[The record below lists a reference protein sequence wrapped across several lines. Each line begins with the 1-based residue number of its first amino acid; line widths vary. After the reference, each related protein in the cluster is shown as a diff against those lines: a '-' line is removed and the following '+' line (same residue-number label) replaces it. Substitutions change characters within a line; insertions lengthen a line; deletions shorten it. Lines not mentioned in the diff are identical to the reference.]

1 MGHHDIFFKHTFSI
15 KENAVDFASHVLP
28 AEINAKLDYSTI
40 CLENTSY
47 VDKELSEHFSDI
59 VYSCSYEQSK
69 IKIALLFE
77 HKSSPD
83 NNLPYQLN
91 RYMIKIWEYNIKQKE
106 AFVPVIPIV
115 LYHGKEN
122 WKPGRLKSCFK
133 NLPEE
138 IAPFIPDF
146 KYIFVD
152 LSHYTDEEIAD
163 RIFTQASLK
172 ISLLILKN
180 IFHTEKLEK
189 ELRNFF
195 EIGRIYF
202 QEEKGLK
209 FLESIIKY
217 VFQVTEIKTLRVVE
231 AIKPVTPKGG
241 DLAMTTAE
249 KLRQEG
255 RQEGS
260 YNTLYSV
267 IQTMRKNGIA
277 DENIAKMMNLDIY
290 IVKKVLNRE
299 EVEIPLNLLRGE
311 SGGEFGTSY
320 K

>member
-15 KENAVDFASHVLP
+15 KEHAVDFASHVLP

-47 VDKELSEHFSDI
+47 VDKELSEHFSDM
-59 VYSCSYEQSK
+59 VYSCFYEQSK

-91 RYMIKIWEYNIKQKE
+91 KYMIRIWEYNIKQKE
-106 AFVPVIPIV
+106 AFIPVIPIV

-133 NLPEE
+133 NLPTEL
-138 IAPFIPDF
+138 IPFIPDF
-146 KYIFVD
+146 KYVFVD
-152 LSHYTDEEIAD
+152 LSDYTNEEIANK
-163 RIFTQASLK
+163 IFTQASLK
-172 ISLLILKN
+172 TSLLILKN
-180 IFHTEKLEK
+180 IFYAEKLEK

-217 VFQVTEIKTLRVVE
+217 IFQVTEIKAIRVVE

-255 RQEGS
+255 RREGMQKGS
-260 YNTLYSV
+260 YDTLYSV

-290 IVKKVLNRE
+290 IL
-299 EVEIPLNLLRGE
+299 
-311 SGGEFGTSY
+311 EFSKNKFHKIHGLGIIFVY
-320 K
+320 RN

>member
-15 KENAVDFASHVLP
+15 KEHAVDFASHVLS

-47 VDKELSEHFSDI
+47 VDKELSEHFSDT

-77 HKSSPD
+77 HKSWPD

-91 RYMIKIWEYNIKQKE
+91 RYMIKMWGYNIKQKE
-106 AFVPVIPIV
+106 VFVPVIPIV

-122 WKPGRLKSCFK
+122 WKPGRFKSCFN

-152 LSHYTDEEIAD
+152 LSHYTDEEIAAK
-163 RIFTQASLK
+163 IFTQASLK

-180 IFHTEKLEK
+180 IFHAEKLEK

-217 VFQVTEIKTLRVVE
+217 IFQVTEIKTLRVVE

-255 RQEGS
+255 KREGS

-267 IQTMRKNGIA
+267 IQTMRMNGIV

-290 IVKKVLNRE
+290 IIKKVLNRE
-299 EVEIPLNLLRGE
+299 EVEIPLNLSRGE
-311 SGGEFGTSY
+311 FRGKFAASY

>member
-1 MGHHDIFFKHTFSI
+1 M
-15 KENAVDFASHVLP
+15 KEM
-28 AEINAKLDYSTI
+28 
-40 CLENTSY
+40 
-47 VDKELSEHFSDI
+47 
-59 VYSCSYEQSK
+59 
-69 IKIALLFE
+69 LFI
-77 HKSSPD
+77 D
-83 NNLPYQLN
+83 T
-91 RYMIKIWEYNIKQKE
+91 WGW
-106 AFVPVIPIV
+106 PVIPLV

-122 WKPGRLKSCFK
+122 WKPGKLKSCFK
-133 NLPEE
+133 NLPTGL
-138 IAPFIPDF
+138 IPFIPDF
-146 KYIFVD
+146 KYVFVD
-152 LSHYTDEEIAD
+152 LSDYTNEEIANE
-163 RIFTQASLK
+163 IFTQASLK

-180 IFHTEKLEK
+180 IFYAEKLEK

-217 VFQVTEIKTLRVVE
+217 IFQVTEIKTLRVVE

-299 EVEIPLNLLRGE
+299 EIEIPLNLL
-311 SGGEFGTSY
+311 S
-320 K
+320 

>member
-15 KENAVDFASHVLP
+15 KEHAVDFASHVLP
-28 AEINAKLDYSTI
+28 SEIDAKLDYSTI

-47 VDKELSEHFSDI
+47 VDKELSEHFSDM

-69 IKIALLFE
+69 IKLALLFE

-91 RYMIKIWEYNIKQKE
+91 KYMSRIWECNIKQKE
-106 AFVPVIPIV
+106 AFIPVIPLV

-122 WKPGRLKSCFK
+122 WKPGKLKSCFK
-133 NLPEE
+133 NLPTDL
-138 IAPFIPDF
+138 IPFIPDF
-146 KYIFVD
+146 KYVFVD
-152 LSHYTDEEIAD
+152 LSDYTNEEIVNK
-163 RIFTQASLK
+163 IFTQASLK

-180 IFHTEKLEK
+180 IFYAEKLEK
-189 ELRNFF
+189 ELRDFF

-217 VFQVTEIKTLRVVE
+217 IFQVTEIKTLRVVE

-255 RQEGS
+255 RREGKREGKREGS
-260 YNTLYSV
+260 YDTLYSV

-277 DENIAKMMNLDIY
+277 DENIATMMNLDIY
-290 IVKKVLNRE
+290 IVKKVLNKE
-299 EVEIPLNLLRGE
+299 EIEIPLNLL
-311 SGGEFGTSY
+311 S
-320 K
+320 

>member
-1 MGHHDIFFKHTFSI
+1 
-15 KENAVDFASHVLP
+15 
-28 AEINAKLDYSTI
+28 
-40 CLENTSY
+40 
-47 VDKELSEHFSDI
+47 
-59 VYSCSYEQSK
+59 
-69 IKIALLFE
+69 
-77 HKSSPD
+77 
-83 NNLPYQLN
+83 
-91 RYMIKIWEYNIKQKE
+91 MIKIWEYNIKQKE

-255 RQEGS
+255 KQEGRQEGRQEGS

-299 EVEIPLNLLRGE
+299 EVEIPLNLLRRE

>member
-1 MGHHDIFFKHTFSI
+1 M
-15 KENAVDFASHVLP
+15 
-28 AEINAKLDYSTI
+28 
-40 CLENTSY
+40 
-47 VDKELSEHFSDI
+47 SD
-59 VYSCSYEQSK
+59 
-69 IKIALLFE
+69 
-77 HKSSPD
+77 
-83 NNLPYQLN
+83 
-91 RYMIKIWEYNIKQKE
+91 
-106 AFVPVIPIV
+106 
-115 LYHGKEN
+115 
-122 WKPGRLKSCFK
+122 
-133 NLPEE
+133 
-138 IAPFIPDF
+138 
-146 KYIFVD
+146 
-152 LSHYTDEEIAD
+152 YTDEEIAD

-217 VFQVTEIKTLRVVE
+217 IFQVTEIKTLKVVE

-249 KLRQEG
+249 ELRQEG
-255 RQEGS
+255 KREGS